1 MLEIDGLQ
9 AGYGDVRALFGVTLS
24 VGAGEIVAL
33 LGPNGAGKSTLLN
46 CVAGLVRPR
55 SGAIRWDGQDLR
67 TLGAHLIVERGV
79 ALVPEGRRLF
89 GGMTVQENLEL
100 GAFASR
106 AWGGRRAGLERVYT
120 LFPVLAERRRTAV
133 QALSGGQQQMV
144 AVGRA
149 LMASPRLLMLD
160 EPSLGLAPRLV
171 AAILEALVAINRA
184 GVTVFLVEQNVP
196 AALSLAH
203 RGYLHEGGRIV
214 GEGSGASLM
223 ADEHVRR
230 AYLGPLAVRTP
241 SPQGEHQ

>member
-1 MLEIDGLQ
+1 SCGRSWISRGASSCSAPARRSPMARRRRWRRIRTSSTSTSARPWSAARVLEIDGLQ
-9 AGYGDVRALFGVTLS
+9 AGYGDVRMLFGVTLS

-106 AWGGRRAGLERVYT
+106 AWGAGAPGSSASTRC
-120 LFPVLAERRRTAV
+120 FRCSP
-133 QALSGGQQQMV
+133 SGG
-144 AVGRA
+144 GR
-149 LMASPRLLMLD
+149 PC
-160 EPSLGLAPRLV
+160 
-171 AAILEALVAINRA
+171 
-184 GVTVFLVEQNVP
+184 
-196 AALSLAH
+196 
-203 RGYLHEGGRIV
+203 
-214 GEGSGASLM
+214 
-223 ADEHVRR
+223 RR
-230 AYLGPLAVRTP
+230 
-241 SPQGEHQ
+241 S